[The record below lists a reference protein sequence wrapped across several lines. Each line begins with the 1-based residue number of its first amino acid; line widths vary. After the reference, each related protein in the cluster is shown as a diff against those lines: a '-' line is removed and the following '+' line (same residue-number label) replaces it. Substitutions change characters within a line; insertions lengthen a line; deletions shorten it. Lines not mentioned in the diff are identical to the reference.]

1 MKEGSIIITYDIIK
15 LDSTKT
21 LEEIFLRQAS
31 KFQKGVEFD
40 GIEVS
45 NMKSAGHNMIYE
57 GQFIYK
63 FKSTEKKYAPS

>member
-45 NMKSAGHNMIYE
+45 NMKSFGHNMIYE